1 MSLLEMIKE
10 KFGKAKEAASPE
22 KLAELKDKATEAAA
36 DVKDK
41 ATEAVDAVKEK
52 LPKKDAE

>member
-1 MSLLEMIKE
+1 MSLLEKIKE

-22 KLAELKDKATEAAA
+22 KLAELKDKAATAAG
-36 DVKDK
+36 DVKEK
-41 ATEAVDAVKEK
+41 ATEAVEAVKEK